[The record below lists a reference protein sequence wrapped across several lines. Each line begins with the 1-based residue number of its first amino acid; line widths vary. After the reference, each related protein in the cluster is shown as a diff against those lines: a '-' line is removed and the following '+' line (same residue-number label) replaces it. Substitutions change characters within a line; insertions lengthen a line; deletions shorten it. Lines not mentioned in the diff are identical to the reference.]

1 MSWKPEIGKPAL
13 ESAPFS
19 RPVLENGWLAQATL
33 ETTLA
38 SAKQRKRR
46 AGHKQVAKLWL
57 RERTFA
63 LSEQAQ
69 SWMERI
75 DRRRD
80 ALDRACL
87 GKKGAVL
94 TTKSYG
100 AAQTWLLLE
109 PAPPCQG

>member
-1 MSWKPEIGKPAL
+1 MPNK
-13 ESAPFS
+13 ESAA
-19 RPVLENGWLAQATL
+19 RVTN
-33 ETTLA
+33 
-38 SAKQRKRR
+38 
-46 AGHKQVAKLWL
+46 KQVAKSWL

-63 LSEQAQ
+63 LSEQ

-109 PAPPCQG
+109 PAPPCQGYTVRDDEVVVAHDRLMSGRKAGQSHRVLHRSQHG

>member
-1 MSWKPEIGKPAL
+1 MDGAH
-13 ESAPFS
+13 
-19 RPVLENGWLAQATL
+19 RG
-33 ETTLA
+33 
-38 SAKQRKRR
+38 
-46 AGHKQVAKLWL
+46 
-57 RERTFA
+57 
-63 LSEQAQ
+63 
-69 SWMERI
+69 I

-109 PAPPCQG
+109 PAPPFQG